1 MGRESVGREGERGRE
16 GEGEIEKEGE
26 EDREGAREDFSMG
39 VNNLFL

>member
-1 MGRESVGREGERGRE
+1 MGRESVGREGERGRG